1 MRQYADKIL
10 MKHDYD
16 WFMDTLKQVCYDCF
30 ELLPEDDEGTK
41 PTGEDEEDGANAT
54 KPDDKPLEEQ
64 PAYRRQDQ
72 ISHHP
77 STKSGKSSRK
87 VEDSERVWPIT
98 IPDQD
103 LWYST
108 LNMEVDGYY
117 CEFKNLAGQN
127 LPISEVIN
135 KKIGD

>member
-1 MRQYADKIL
+1 
-10 MKHDYD
+10 MKHDYE

-30 ELLPEDDEGTK
+30 ELLPEEDEGTK
-41 PTGEDEEDGANAT
+41 PTGEDEEEGANA
-54 KPDDKPLEEQ
+54 PDKPLEEQ

-87 VEDSERVWPIT
+87 VEDSERVWPVT
-98 IPDQD
+98 MPDQD

-127 LPISEVIN
+127 LPIAEVIN